1 VLEMAM
7 QVCGWG
13 GGMDFTYWFPCKYAG
28 VRFQGIG
35 MSIQSSGFTTTVQL
49 FANLP
54 ARTINVLSGNIGA
67 NILVGD
73 ALLRFPLDDI
83 WPCFHLTP
91 YVFGG
96 FGGILVGEGP
106 SANFSE
112 TFTVTGP
119 IRVIGPNDET
129 LVPNTSREV
138 TVNGRRLSRI
148 RSNIGTDRV
157 LGQVGGGLEYRFTP
171 NIGIFSEVSYNI
183 VNGADNNFVQFNFIG
198 VRYAF

>member
-1 VLEMAM
+1 MLNRAHP
-7 QVCGWG
+7 
-13 GGMDFTYWFPCKYAG
+13 F
-28 VRFQGIG
+28 
-35 MSIQSSGFTTTVQL
+35 
-49 FANLP
+49 
-54 ARTINVLSGNIGA
+54 
-67 NILVGD
+67 
-73 ALLRFPLDDI
+73 
-83 WPCFHLTP
+83 
-91 YVFGG
+91 
-96 FGGILVGEGP
+96 GEGP

>member
-1 VLEMAM
+1 
-7 QVCGWG
+7 
-13 GGMDFTYWFPCKYAG
+13 
-28 VRFQGIG
+28 
-35 MSIQSSGFTTTVQL
+35 
-49 FANLP
+49 
-54 ARTINVLSGNIGA
+54 
-67 NILVGD
+67 
-73 ALLRFPLDDI
+73 
-83 WPCFHLTP
+83 
-91 YVFGG
+91 VFGG
-96 FGGILVGEGP
+96 FGGILARERP

-112 TFTVTGP
+112 TFTVTDP
-119 IRVIGPNDET
+119 IKVTGPNGKT
-129 LVPNTSREV
+129 MVLNTSREV